1 MTNEEHNNWA
11 LKIYNE
17 NDDFFERIEENPKYL
32 QITNIS
38 ELFISKIHYAFNLL
52 NEPTPKSEIVR
63 ESNNVDKEL
72 NKNNPEEKDV
82 SIYESPLSEELSII
96 AVSTWFK
103 GLAYAVDN
111 WENIEDLLLYFGL
124 DNPSAFIFSVKNIAN
139 ISDVDERLEKEA
151 SLLSDLL
158 SVNKSDLAF
167 DFLIYVLFAS
177 YRNTIITKCKKTS
190 QKSVLEFLKFCKYLG
205 ERYPS
210 LYKKRISKILFT
222 LKKVSKDINKIVD
235 LIDEYDMN
243 YFVNKFISYNSLDE
257 IINDDEDIDF
267 SDKNIACMV
276 DVMFALYHFFYICPQ
291 NIIKIAFFLMS
302 GRMSPQL
309 QEAMFKSFSAT
320 DYNTLIQYEYEWWR
334 RNTGQ
339 TLDIPYQ
346 FSAEPF
352 DKNNTTIV
360 DYDLDD
366 EKYNTDIFINQPKLI
381 VYKDPTT
388 QVVEENNS
396 IVTRKQIIHD
406 LNPYFKIFMN
416 RPGQTRG
423 SFFIAHYLDDIIAF
437 SEAIKDSYNAYGF
450 AYILFNSKYF
460 NWDNA
465 KFDDNFVNNI
475 ISIFGIKIE
484 EDKTYTES
492 KAKDSAKKILNKTEL
507 QGILNED
514 ALKSFD
520 L

>member
-139 ISDVDERLEKEA
+139 ISDVDKKKKKEA

-346 FSAEPF
+346 FSAE
-352 DKNNTTIV
+352 
-360 DYDLDD
+360 
-366 EKYNTDIFINQPKLI
+366 Q
-381 VYKDPTT
+381 
-388 QVVEENNS
+388 
-396 IVTRKQIIHD
+396 
-406 LNPYFKIFMN
+406 
-416 RPGQTRG
+416 
-423 SFFIAHYLDDIIAF
+423 
-437 SEAIKDSYNAYGF
+437 
-450 AYILFNSKYF
+450 
-460 NWDNA
+460 
-465 KFDDNFVNNI
+465 
-475 ISIFGIKIE
+475 
-484 EDKTYTES
+484 
-492 KAKDSAKKILNKTEL
+492 
-507 QGILNED
+507 
-514 ALKSFD
+514 
-520 L
+520 